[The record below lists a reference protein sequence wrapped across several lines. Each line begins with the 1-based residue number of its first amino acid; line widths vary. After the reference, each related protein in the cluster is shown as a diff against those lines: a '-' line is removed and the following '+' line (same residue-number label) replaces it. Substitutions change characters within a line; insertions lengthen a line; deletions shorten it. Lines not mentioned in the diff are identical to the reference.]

1 MSEGNYRLKREL
13 ITDFMKQRMPTLCEA
28 ENPLDWWLNNNIV
41 PNDEDLERCEGN
53 TDNASTE
60 PSINYDGLLALEK
73 RSETEVCPLC
83 NNTGEYSFGG
93 SFGGSVQTQR
103 CPCGRT

>member
-1 MSEGNYRLKREL
+1 MSDLRNQFK
-13 ITDFMKQRMPTLCEA
+13 A
-28 ENPLDWWLNNNIV
+28 ETGEEFKSKTSYKGGEFIVTGINTKYVIWL
-41 PNDEDLERCEGN
+41 EEMLEKTQANGA
-53 TDNASTE
+53 DKSTE

-83 NNTGEYSFGG
+83 NNTDEYSFGG